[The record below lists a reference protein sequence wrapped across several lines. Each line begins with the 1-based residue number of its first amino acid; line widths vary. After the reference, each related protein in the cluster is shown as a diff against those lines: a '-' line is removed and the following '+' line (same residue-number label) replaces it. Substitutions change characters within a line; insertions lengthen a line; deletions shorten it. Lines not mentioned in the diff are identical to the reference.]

1 MVLGVSHFVGMAL
14 QNTMPW
20 KTLAI
25 LLKDL
30 SPTLSEAIEVID
42 ILVKELE
49 ALQLSF
55 QKKEKALELYQ
66 KEIDI
71 TSEESNVSD
80 YQQSNNSLQNEL
92 IVEDDIEQI
101 DLFRETKTSDVEP
114 EVLEVVKEKFDDEM
128 SFDFSNE
135 NDIAM
140 HKVKNK
146 EFVTGKE
153 ITDSIVNQIDNRWY
167 TFVANDRISDTE
179 NETPEENEHISIL
192 RTKERK
198 QIKEIAIQVKKY
210 NCATCQKKFKDRWHL
225 TIHERIHTGEAPY
238 ECKTCQKI
246 FKTKT
251 SFEDT

>member
-71 TSEESNVSD
+71 TSEESNVSN
-80 YQQSNNSLQNEL
+80 YQESNNSSQNEMDDVGQYNTEKRSTYPFK
-92 IVEDDIEQI
+92 IV
-101 DLFRETKTSDVEP
+101 
-114 EVLEVVKEKFDDEM
+114 
-128 SFDFSNE
+128 
-135 NDIAM
+135 
-140 HKVKNK
+140 
-146 EFVTGKE
+146 
-153 ITDSIVNQIDNRWY
+153 
-167 TFVANDRISDTE
+167 
-179 NETPEENEHISIL
+179 
-192 RTKERK
+192 
-198 QIKEIAIQVKKY
+198 
-210 NCATCQKKFKDRWHL
+210 
-225 TIHERIHTGEAPY
+225 
-238 ECKTCQKI
+238 
-246 FKTKT
+246 
-251 SFEDT
+251 